1 MGKIHDR
8 LIVKACDADDN
19 VVASYFVYG
28 LTLDDMITGGMM
40 KKVFEGLRA
49 KYRHDTETEF
59 TVQKVDYD
67 LPRNTVKHVVSR
79 AKAYEFV

>member
-19 VVASYFVYG
+19 VLASYFIYG
-28 LTLDDMITGGMM
+28 LTLDDMIAGGMM
-40 KKVFEGLRA
+40 KKVFEDLRV
-49 KYRHDTETEF
+49 KHRHDTETVF
-59 TVQKVDYD
+59 AAQTVDYD
-67 LPRNTVKHVVSR
+67 LPLNTVKHVVSR